1 MFIRVVFNIPAD
13 HAFTYSVP
21 PGLAGKAEVGRRV
34 LAPLG
39 KRKSVGFILS
49 AGDSPEAGEIRGEIK
64 DIIAVLDPE
73 PLIGGEEIRLYS
85 WAADYY
91 LYPLGKLI
99 REIVPGEVRPDIMIR
114 PAKTGGPEEV
124 SSLPEIQQRI
134 VSMLG
139 SRPAGLSARVLERKL
154 AGEKPDPHLESLQR
168 GGWIRLEET
177 VRTGPGPGRERYIAS
192 VPATAGRVTKSE
204 RRLLDLLAERGSCT
218 LSSLR
223 EAMPQSA
230 RIARALERKGILSI
244 TEREIP
250 RRHGQDFLESPAGAP
265 AVLTPEQEA
274 ALAEISRS
282 IASGR
287 FSACVLHG
295 VTGSGKTEVY
305 LRAAARALALGGGVL
320 FLVPEI
326 ALTPQLLGR
335 IQGRFDPGRVAV
347 MHSGVSAA
355 ARSDQWRRI
364 RRGELDI
371 VVGARSAVFAPVRRL
386 RLIIVDEEHDSSY
399 KQDDRMRYN
408 ARDLAVVRAAQTSS
422 VAVLGS
428 ATPSVQ
434 TLHNVRSGKYSC
446 MELPKRIE
454 ERAMPEV
461 RIVDMKGERDGAGK
475 NPVFSRALDAA
486 VREAL
491 AGGKQSL
498 LFLNRRGSHPHVF
511 CCECGHVL
519 RCSHCSVT
527 LTHHADSGLL
537 LCHYCGFFVK
547 ALPVCPG
554 CGGTRIGTHGFGTER
569 LGKEAAARFPEARI
583 ARMDSDTVA
592 RAGSQARIL
601 KMLDGGEI
609 DILIGTQ
616 MIAKGHDFPN
626 VVVVGVVSA
635 DLSLNI
641 PDFRAAERTFQ
652 VLMQVAGRSG
662 RGDTPGK
669 VVIQTFNPDHY
680 AIRSA
685 EKNDYAGF
693 YEQELSVR
701 KPLLY
706 PPFSRLVGLEITGPQ
721 EERVREAALKMGEEA
736 KLLAGGEIRDMTV
749 LGPAEAPV
757 ARIKG
762 KYRWRLLLKGA
773 DRNRLREAAR
783 RIAGSCAEKV
793 RIDVDPLNFM

>member
-1 MFIRVVFNIPAD
+1 MFILVAFNIPAG
-13 HAFTYSVP
+13 HAYTYSVP
-21 PGLAGKAEVGRRV
+21 SGLAGKVEIGCRV

-39 KRKSVGFILS
+39 KRKAVGFVIS
-49 AGDSPEAGEIRGEIK
+49 EEGDPERGEIK
-64 DIIAVLDPE
+64 DILSVIDPE
-73 PLIGGEEIRLYS
+73 PLFGKEELLLYS

-99 REIVPGEVRPDIMIR
+99 KEIVPGQVRPDVLISR
-114 PAKTGGPEEV
+114 AKAGGPEEL
-124 SSLPEIQQRI
+124 SSLPEIQQKIIMILNSGRKALPARI
-134 VSMLG
+134 LEKRLG
-139 SRPAGLSARVLERKL
+139 ER
-154 AGEKPDPHLESLQR
+154 ANRHLHSLQR
-168 GGWIRLEET
+168 SGWIRLEET
-177 VRTGPGPGRERYIAS
+177 VREGPGPGREKYVSA
-192 VPATAGRVTKSE
+192 AGAEAVRITRNE
-204 RRLLDLLAERGSCT
+204 RRFLDLLEERGTCR

-223 EAMPQSA
+223 EAMPPSV
-230 RIARALERKGILSI
+230 RIARALEKKGVISI
-244 TEREIP
+244 SEREAP
-250 RRHGQDFLESPAGAP
+250 RKHGQDSLSPPAGAP
-265 AVLTPEQEA
+265 AVLTSEQVS
-274 ALAEISRS
+274 ALAEIAGGIS
-282 IASGR
+282 SGG
-287 FSACVLHG
+287 FKACILHG

-305 LRAAARALALGGGVL
+305 LQAAAHALARKGGVL

-335 IQGRFDPGRVAV
+335 IQNRFDPGRIAV
-347 MHSGVSAA
+347 MHSGIPEA
-355 ARSDQWRRI
+355 ARADQWRRI
-364 RRGELDI
+364 QKGELDI

-399 KQDDRMRYN
+399 KQEDRMRYN

-422 VAVLGS
+422 VVVLGS

-434 TLHNVRSGKYSC
+434 TLHNVGSGKYSRL
-446 MELPKRIE
+446 ELSKRIE
-454 ERAMPEV
+454 ERPLPEV
-461 RIVDMKGERDGAGK
+461 QVVDMKGERDHAGRV
-475 NPVFSRALDAA
+475 PIFSRALDASI
-486 VREAL
+486 REAL
-491 AGGKQSL
+491 ARGKQSL

-519 RCSHCSVT
+519 RCSHCSVP

-537 LCHYCGFFVK
+537 VCHYCGFSMK

-569 LGKEAAARFPEARI
+569 LEKETAARFPEARI

-592 RAGSQARIL
+592 RAGSQAGIL
-601 KMLDGGEI
+601 KKLDRGEI
-609 DILIGTQ
+609 DVLIGTQ

-626 VVVVGVVSA
+626 VILVGVVSA

-652 VLMQVAGRSG
+652 ILMQVAGRSG

-680 AIRSA
+680 AIKAA
-685 EKNDYAGF
+685 EIHDHAGF
-693 YEQELSVR
+693 YERELSVR

-706 PPFSRLVGLEITGPQ
+706 PPFSRLVSLEIAGPQ
-721 EERVREAALKMGEEA
+721 EDRVRDAARKMGEEA
-736 KLLAGGEIRDMTV
+736 KLLLSKGIRDIEI

-757 ARIKG
+757 SRIKG
-762 KYRWRLLLKGA
+762 KYRWRLLLKGG
-773 DRNRLREAAR
+773 DRSRLREAAR
-783 RIAGSCAEKV
+783 RLAGSCPEKV